1 MTRVIAL
8 QHYGCETLGA
18 LGDALARA
26 LIQWEYVSLTDG
38 QTPVPDLSG
47 VEGLVVLGGPF
58 SVYQPER
65 YPLVRSETDL
75 IRRALALGK
84 PVLGICLGSQLL
96 ASALGAKVRAAE
108 VPEIGWLQIRLE
120 AAARDDRLFHDL
132 PESFITCVWHGD
144 IFDLPR
150 SAVSLAR
157 SQTTPCQAYRY
168 GATAYGLLFHLE
180 MKRDMVASCV
190 TAFEPRLRK
199 AGIEPAHCLAEAAGH
214 ISAAAPV
221 AERVFGRWAEL
232 VRTGTARSALH

>member
-18 LGDALARA
+18 LADALARA
-26 LIQWEYVSLTDG
+26 QIEWQYASLADG
-38 QTPVPDLSG
+38 QQTVPDLREI
-47 VEGLVVLGGPF
+47 EGLVVLGGPF

-65 YPLVRSETDL
+65 YPFLRSE
-75 IRRALALGK
+75 IEVIKRALALGK

-108 VPEIGWLQIRLE
+108 APEIGWLAIRLE
-120 AAARDDRLFHDL
+120 PAARDDYLFHDL

-144 IFDLPR
+144 IFDLPPG
-150 SAVSLAR
+150 AVSLAR
-157 SQTTPCQAYRY
+157 SITSQCQAYRY
-168 GATAYGLLFHLE
+168 GTTAYGLLFHLE
-180 MKRDMVASCV
+180 MKPEMVKACV

-199 AGIEPAHCLAEAAGH
+199 VGLDTEHCVAEAARH
-214 ISAAAPV
+214 ITAAAPV

-232 VRTGTARSALH
+232 VWAGAARGALP